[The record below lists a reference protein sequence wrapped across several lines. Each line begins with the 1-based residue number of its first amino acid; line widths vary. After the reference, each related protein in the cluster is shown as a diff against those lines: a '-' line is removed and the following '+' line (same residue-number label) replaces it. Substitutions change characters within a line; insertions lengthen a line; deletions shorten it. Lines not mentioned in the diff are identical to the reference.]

1 MDISQIRDDDS
12 VTYIIKGKIDASME
26 EALMKEMKLEGI
38 KHLVFDLKDVDY
50 IFSAGLRVLLQA
62 QKIMNA
68 NNGTMKIINAQTS
81 VKEMLGIVGFN
92 NIMDIE

>member
-1 MDISQIRDDDS
+1 MNISQIRDDDS

-26 EALMKEMKLEGI
+26 EMLMKEMKLDGI

-62 QKIMNA
+62 QKTMNA
-68 NNGTMKIINAQTS
+68 SGGTMKIVNAQDS
-81 VKEMLGIVGFN
+81 VKEMFNIVGFN